1 MVDVQHT
8 MIFHQNVILEVLV
21 LVIVD
26 QEMREDLVH
35 LKVNLVEQE
44 VAVQKNLKVEV
55 VEQEVLVVPLVVMVV
70 LQEQE

>member
-44 VAVQKNLKVEV
+44 VAVQKNLKVVEE
-55 VEQEVLVVPLVVMVV
+55 EQEVLVVPLVVMVV